1 MSTNIELT
9 PISDFI
15 NMHMYSNVG
24 SNRHYYTNNPIDKEG
39 KFVYTGH
46 GKEVPVYALSYP
58 RRIYSADGISG
69 YVPEIKP
76 VKYSEYAEFRSL
88 GGPFQGAFKEARELV
103 NIEVKDEST
112 YHVCKGTILD
122 EDLNALILTTYVMD
136 NTDVNNRP
144 YDIEFDKS
152 RLRIYVNR
160 KVFTDEFKD
169 SNRKMYNF
177 IRNKAMP
184 IISKVDVPVYF
195 KTNLEIVQDI
205 RMPNFK
211 TIGEYKNLV
220 QDNAEEI
227 KSDLAKYLQSTVS
240 H

>member
-1 MSTNIELT
+1 MSTNIDLI

-15 NMHMYSNVG
+15 NMYMYSNMG
-24 SNRHYYTNNPIDKEG
+24 SSRRYYTNNSIDKEG
-39 KFVYTGH
+39 KFVYIGH

-58 RRIYSADGISG
+58 RRIYSVDGISG
-69 YVPEIKP
+69 YVPDIKP

-88 GGPFQGAFKEARELV
+88 GRPFQGAFKEARKLI
-103 NIEVKDEST
+103 NIKVKDEAT
-112 YHVCKGTILD
+112 YHVCKGTILN

-136 NTDVNNRP
+136 NADVNNRP
-144 YDIEFDKS
+144 YDIKFDKS

-195 KTNLEIVQDI
+195 KTNLEIVQHI

-211 TIGEYKNLV
+211 TIGEYKNLI

-227 KSDLAKYLQSTVS
+227 KSDLAKYLRSITS

>member
-1 MSTNIELT
+1 MNINNDLI

-15 NMHMYSNVG
+15 NMHMYSTAG
-24 SNRHYYTNNPIDKEG
+24 LSRYYSTNNSIDKEG

-46 GKEVPVYALSYP
+46 GKEVPLYALSYP
-58 RRIYSADGISG
+58 RRIYSVDDTSG

-76 VKYSEYAEFRSL
+76 VEYSEYAEFRSL
-88 GGPFQGAFKEARELV
+88 GGPFQGAFKEARGLV
-103 NIEVKDEST
+103 NIEVKNEAT

-136 NTDVNNRP
+136 NADLYSRTHDLK
-144 YDIEFDKS
+144 FDKN

-220 QDNAEEI
+220 QEYAEEI

>member
-1 MSTNIELT
+1 MSTNIELI

-15 NMHMYSNVG
+15 NMHIYSNRG
-24 SNRHYYTNNPIDKEG
+24 ASRYYRTNNNIDKEG

-46 GKEVPVYALSYP
+46 GKEVPLYALSYP
-58 RRIYSADGISG
+58 RRIYSVEGISG

-76 VKYSEYAEFRSL
+76 VKYSDYAEFKSL
-88 GGPFQGAFKEARELV
+88 GSPFQGAFKEARALI
-103 NIEVKDEST
+103 NIEVKDEAT

-136 NTDVNNRP
+136 NVDVYNGTR
-144 YDIEFDKS
+144 DVKFDKS

-195 KTNLEIVQDI
+195 KNNLEIVQDI

-211 TIGEYKNLV
+211 TIGEYKNIV
-220 QDNAEEI
+220 QEYAEEI
-227 KSDLAKYLQSTVS
+227 KSDLAKYLRATISP
-240 H
+240 

>member
-1 MSTNIELT
+1 MSTNIELI
-9 PISDFI
+9 PVSDFI
-15 NMHMYSNVG
+15 NMYIYSNAG
-24 SNRHYYTNNPIDKEG
+24 SSRYYHTSNPIDKEG

-46 GKEVPVYALSYP
+46 GKEVPVYALSYS
-58 RRIYSADGISG
+58 RRIYSVDGISG

-76 VKYSEYAEFRSL
+76 VKYSEYAEFKSL

-103 NIEVKDEST
+103 NIEVKNEAT

-136 NTDVNNRP
+136 NTDVNNSP
-144 YDIEFDKS
+144 YDIKFDNN

-211 TIGEYKNLV
+211 TIEEYKNLV

-240 H
+240 R

>member
-1 MSTNIELT
+1 MSTNIELI

-15 NMHMYSNVG
+15 NMHIYSNAG
-24 SNRHYYTNNPIDKEG
+24 SNRRYYTSNAIDKEG

-58 RRIYSADGISG
+58 RRIYSADDISA

-76 VKYSEYAEFRSL
+76 VKYSDYAEFRSL
-88 GGPFQGAFKEARELV
+88 GGPFQGAFKDARELV
-103 NIEVKDEST
+103 NIEVKNEAT

-136 NTDVNNRP
+136 NTDLNSRA

-195 KTNLEIVQDI
+195 KANLEIVQDI
-205 RMPNFK
+205 CMPNFK
-211 TIGEYKNLV
+211 TIGEYKNIV
-220 QDNAEEI
+220 QEYAEEI
-227 KSDLAKYLQSTVS
+227 KSDLVKYLQSTVS

>member
-1 MSTNIELT
+1 MSTNIELI

-15 NMHMYSNVG
+15 NMHIYSNAG
-24 SNRHYYTNNPIDKEG
+24 SNRHYYTNNHIDKEG
-39 KFVYTGH
+39 KFVYIGH

-58 RRIYSADGISG
+58 TRIYSADGISE

-76 VKYSEYAEFRSL
+76 VKYNDYAAFRSL
-88 GGPFQGAFKEARELV
+88 GGPFQDAFKDARGLV
-103 NIEVKDEST
+103 NVKIKDEAT

-136 NTDVNNRP
+136 NADINNSA
-144 YDIEFDKS
+144 YDIELDKS
-152 RLRIYVNR
+152 RLRIYANR

-211 TIGEYKNLV
+211 TIKEYKNIV
-220 QDNAEEI
+220 QEYAEEI
-227 KSDLAKYLQSTVS
+227 KSDLVKYLQSSVFR
-240 H
+240 

>member
-1 MSTNIELT
+1 MSTNIELI

-15 NMHMYSNVG
+15 NMHIYSNVG
-24 SNRHYYTNNPIDKEG
+24 ANRNYYTRNPIVKEG

-46 GKEVPVYALSYP
+46 GKEVPVYALSYS
-58 RRIYSADGISG
+58 RRIYSVEGISG

-103 NIEVKDEST
+103 NIEVKDEAT

-122 EDLNALILTTYVMD
+122 ENLNALILTTYVMD
-136 NTDVNNRP
+136 NTDVNNRA
-144 YDIEFDKS
+144 YAIEFDKS

-211 TIGEYKNLV
+211 TIGEYKNIV
-220 QDNAEEI
+220 QEYAEEI
-227 KSDLAKYLQSTVS
+227 KSDLVKYLQSSVS

>member
-1 MSTNIELT
+1 MSTNIELI

-15 NMHMYSNVG
+15 NMHIYSNRG
-24 SNRHYYTNNPIDKEG
+24 ASRYYHINNNIDKEG

-46 GKEVPVYALSYP
+46 GKEVPLYALSYP
-58 RRIYSADGISG
+58 RRTYVVNNVLG

-76 VKYSEYAEFRSL
+76 VKYSEYAKFKSL
-88 GGPFQGAFKEARELV
+88 GIPFQEVFKDARELV
-103 NIEVKDEST
+103 NIEVKDEAT

-136 NTDVNNRP
+136 NVDVYNRAH
-144 YDIEFDKS
+144 DVEFDKS

-169 SNRKMYNF
+169 SNRRMYNF

-184 IISKVDVPVYF
+184 IISKVDIPVYF
-195 KTNLEIVQDI
+195 KVNLEIVQDI

-227 KSDLAKYLQSTVS
+227 KSNLAKYLQSTVS
-240 H
+240 P

>member
-1 MSTNIELT
+1 MNTNIDLI

-15 NMHMYSNVG
+15 NMHMYSNLG
-24 SNRHYYTNNPIDKEG
+24 SSRRYYYNNSIDKEG
-39 KFVYTGH
+39 KFIYTGH
-46 GKEVPVYALSYP
+46 GKEVPIYALSYP
-58 RRIYSADGISG
+58 RRTYAIGDDLE
-69 YVPEIKP
+69 YVPEIKL
-76 VKYSEYAEFRSL
+76 VKYREYPEYRSL
-88 GGPFQGAFKEARELV
+88 GGPFQGAFKDAKDLI
-103 NIEVKDEST
+103 NIEVKDEAI

-122 EDLNALILTTYVMD
+122 ADLNALILTTYIMD
-136 NTDVNNRP
+136 NADVNNMS
-144 YDIEFDKS
+144 YNTQFDKS

-160 KVFTDEFKD
+160 KVFTDEFRD

-211 TIGEYKNLV
+211 TIGEYKNIV
-220 QDNAEEI
+220 QEYAEEI
-227 KSDLAKYLQSTVS
+227 KSDLVKYLQSSVS
-240 H
+240 S

>member
-1 MSTNIELT
+1 MSTNIELI

-15 NMHMYSNVG
+15 NMYIYSNAG
-24 SNRHYYTNNPIDKEG
+24 SDRHYYTYNTIDKEG

-46 GKEVPVYALSYP
+46 GKEVPVYALSYSK
-58 RRIYSADGISG
+58 RIYSVDGISG

-76 VKYSEYAEFRSL
+76 VKYSENPVFRSL
-88 GGPFQGAFKEARELV
+88 GNPFQGAFKHAKILI
-103 NIEVKDEST
+103 NIEVKDEAT

-136 NTDVNNRP
+136 NTDVNNSP
-144 YDIEFDKS
+144 YDVKFDKS

-211 TIGEYKNLV
+211 TIEEYKNLV

-227 KSDLAKYLQSTVS
+227 KSDLAKYLRSTVS
-240 H
+240 I